1 MISLRHFHLGG
12 GEALRSTFDYLRVPR
27 KQQSALRMDKV
38 SKPGVQSK
46 RGKQH

>member
-27 KQQSALRMDKV
+27 KQQSALSTDKV
-38 SKPGVQSK
+38 SKHGAQSK